1 MTNKKPEQIGK
12 HYFDSLKEVK
22 EKPKII
28 KTDNETE
35 HSVIGLLYVY
45 FSDVINF

>member
-12 HYFDSLKEVK
+12 HYLDSVEELK

-28 KTDNETE
+28 KTDDETE
-35 HSVIGLLYVY
+35 HSVIEPLYVY